1 MNFQFDREEVR
12 GEDLGIDTV
21 RIKELSQTLY
31 IKLQENKR

>member
-21 RIKELSQTLY
+21 GIKELSQTL
-31 IKLQENKR
+31 